1 MSLVR
6 KFATVGSGTLASR
19 VLGFT
24 REMLMA
30 AALGTGPVAD
40 AFYAAFQF
48 PNTFRRLFAEGA
60 FNAAFVPLFAK
71 EIEANGIDGAR
82 RFSEEV
88 FGVLFSALI
97 VLTIAMQIAMPLI
110 VSTVVAPGFRDDPAK
125 LDLTIS
131 LAFIMFPYLMCM
143 SLGAM
148 MAGMLNSL
156 RRYFAAAIAPV
167 FLNIILIGVLG
178 LAWWQG
184 HDGMAVGYGLAWG
197 VLASGLVQLAIVWL
211 AVRRAGVRIGF
222 RRPKMTPN
230 VKRLLWLAFP
240 AAITGGITQIN
251 TLVGTAIASAE
262 DAAVASLAMADRV
275 YQLPLGVVGIAVAI
289 VLLPELARA
298 LRAGD
303 DAEASRLQNRSVE
316 FTLFLTLPAAVAL
329 FVIAE
334 PIVRVLYE
342 RGAFAAQDATP
353 TVAAI
358 LAVFGIGLPA
368 YVLIKAF
375 TPGFFAREDTR
386 TPMVFAGLSALVNI
400 GLALYLLPRL
410 GAPGIAVAS
419 AVAAWFNATGLFVL
433 LVRRGH
439 WRADATL
446 MRRLPRLVL
455 AAALMGGALWFAWQ
469 WVSPWLQRDSGL
481 HEQVLALGALCAGG
495 AAIYFAIAF
504 AIGGADVATLRR
516 SLRRDRA
523 AEPQAGNLN
532 D

>member
-6 KFATVGSGTLASR
+6 KFATVGSGTMASR

-30 AALGTGPVAD
+30 AALGIGPVAD

-71 EIEANGIDGAR
+71 EIEANGMDGAR

-88 FGVLFSALI
+88 FGVLFSVLI
-97 VLTIAMQIAMPLI
+97 VLTIAMQLSMPLL
-110 VSTVVAPGFRDDPAK
+110 VSTIVAPGFRNDPEK
-125 LDLTIS
+125 FELTVS

-156 RRYFAAAIAPV
+156 RHYFAAAIAPV
-167 FLNIILIGVLG
+167 FLNIILIGVLAY
-178 LAWWQG
+178 AWWQG
-184 HDGMAVGYGLAWG
+184 HDGVEVGYGLAWG

-222 RRPKMTPN
+222 RFPRLTPN

-251 TLVGTAIASAE
+251 TLVGTAIASTE
-262 DAAVASLAMADRV
+262 QAAVASLAMADRV

-298 LRAGD
+298 LNAGNE
-303 DAEASRLQNRSVE
+303 AEAARLQNRSVE

-334 PIVRVLYE
+334 PIIRVLYE
-342 RGAFAAQDATP
+342 RGQFAAMDATGG
-353 TVAAI
+353 VAAI
-358 LAVFGIGLPA
+358 LAVFGLGLPA
-368 YVLIKAF
+368 YVLIKAL

-386 TPMVFAGLSALVNI
+386 TPMIFAGLSAVVNI

-419 AVAAWFNATGLFVL
+419 AVAAWFNAVGLFAL

-439 WRADATL
+439 WQADATL
-446 MRRLPRLVL
+446 RRRLPRLL
-455 AAALMGGALWFAWQ
+455 AAALAMGAGLWLAWQ
-469 WVSPWLQRDSGL
+469 WLAPWLQPQSPL
-481 HEQVLALGALCAGG
+481 VEQVAALGALCAGG
-495 AAIYFAIAF
+495 ALLYFALAF
-504 AIGGADVATLRR
+504 ASGGADVATLKR
-516 SLRRDRA
+516 SLRRSGSQGDPPPA
-523 AEPQAGNLN
+523 SQ
-532 D
+532 